1 TITGTI
7 PASTPYG
14 KGYRIR
20 IISSDLPLAGPGI
33 SDSISILRPPQAPI
47 LSFAGGYLIS
57 DVANVLWYGP
67 AGRIYGAQSPYL
79 PTASGDYYVVA
90 LDSNGCSSTSDTL
103 SLNGEML
110 HTGLVASNDGI
121 AIYPNPAQRHL
132 FV

>member
-1 TITGTI
+1 DAHESFAMPVILGTLAGNMRSGTITGTI

-67 AGRIYGAQSPYL
+67 AGRIYGAQS
-79 PTASGDYYVVA
+79 
-90 LDSNGCSSTSDTL
+90 
-103 SLNGEML
+103 
-110 HTGLVASNDGI
+110 
-121 AIYPNPAQRHL
+121 
-132 FV
+132 